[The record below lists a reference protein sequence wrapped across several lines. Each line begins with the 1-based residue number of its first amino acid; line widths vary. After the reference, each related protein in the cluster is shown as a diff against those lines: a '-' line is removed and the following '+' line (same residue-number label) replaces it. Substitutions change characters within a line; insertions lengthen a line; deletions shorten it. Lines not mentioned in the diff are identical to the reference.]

1 MKNFKIEIKWAFI
14 FSVVSLLWIMLEKLV
29 GLHDEFISKQLI
41 YTNFFA
47 IPAILVF
54 ILALKE
60 KKKKYFSGKMNW
72 SQGFVTATIISLGI
86 SILSPIVQYLSFA
99 LISPNYFENAIQ
111 NAVNL
116 KSMSELNAKAYF
128 NLKSYIIQG
137 FLGGISTGIVIGGIV
152 AYFLQT
158 KNSKNTFNEKVKS
171 IT

>member
-1 MKNFKIEIKWAFI
+1 MKNFKIEIKWALI

-60 KKKKYFSGKMNW
+60 KKKKYFSGKMSW

-86 SILSPIVQYLSFA
+86 SILSPIIQYLSFA